1 MNRFHMID
9 DELMATKPEM
19 YMSML
24 ETAEVVA
31 ERYKISRERQDEYSL
46 EC

>member
-1 MNRFHMID
+1 
-9 DELMATKPEM
+9 MAMKPEM

-31 ERYKISRERQDEYSL
+31 ERYKIGRGAGSAR
-46 EC
+46 